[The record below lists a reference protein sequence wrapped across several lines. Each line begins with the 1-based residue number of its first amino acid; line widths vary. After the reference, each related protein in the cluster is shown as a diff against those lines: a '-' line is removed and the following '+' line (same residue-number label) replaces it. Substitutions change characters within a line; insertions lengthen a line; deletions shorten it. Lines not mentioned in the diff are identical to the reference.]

1 MATETKVKLRPLAD
15 RVLVKRSK
23 LAERTTG
30 GIILPDTSREKQE
43 LGEVIAVGPGKS
55 DKDGKRIEIQVKVGD
70 KVMWDKFAGNDVKI
84 EDEDD
89 FVIVKSDDIIA
100 IVE

>member
-1 MATETKVKLRPLAD
+1 MATQTKVKLRPLAD

-23 LAERTTG
+23 QEERTAF
-30 GIILPDTSREKQE
+30 GIILPDTAKEKQE
-43 LGEVIAVGPGKS
+43 IGEVIAIGPGKT
-55 DKDGKRIEIQVKVGD
+55 DKDGKRINIAVKVGD

-84 EDEDD
+84 EDEED